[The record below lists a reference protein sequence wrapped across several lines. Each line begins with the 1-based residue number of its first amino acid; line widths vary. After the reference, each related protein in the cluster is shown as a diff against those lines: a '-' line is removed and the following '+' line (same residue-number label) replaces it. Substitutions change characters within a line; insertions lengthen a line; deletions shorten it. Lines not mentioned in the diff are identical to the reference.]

1 MEYSVAADDII
12 MEENVQIEVL
22 TKGPASYFACK
33 QHLTI
38 HGVQK
43 NAKKKQM
50 TDVDRKRQK
59 LAFRMCNNDR
69 KIFKQSTIGIRQN
82 DIEVEVIKIDAKSL
96 QDVYAVVPIDCTEI
110 VSPHNIA
117 VVSRK
122 ERKMLI
128 HMFQANDIMKYSQ
141 TIRHIINMQE
151 KTMEYIEI
159 KEDIEEMETVIV
171 MEDIKVIDDNVEKM
185 KGWRKSKRI

>member
-1 MEYSVAADDII
+1 MEYSVAVDDII

-33 QHLTI
+33 QHLTV

-43 NAKKKQM
+43 NAKKQQM
-50 TDVDRKRQK
+50 TDVDRKHQM

-69 KIFKQSTIGIRQN
+69 KIFKQNTIGIRQN

-141 TIRHIINMQE
+141 TICHIINMQE
-151 KTMEYIEI
+151 KTMEDIKVMEDI
-159 KEDIEEMETVIV
+159 VVKEDIEVKEDSEEMETVMV
-171 MEDIKVIDDNVEKM
+171 M
-185 KGWRKSKRI
+185 